1 MADKGI
7 KYKILFWAQD
17 QASGV
22 AKTIDKELKT
32 VQESAKQAANNIGN
46 VGGQLSDISNASIN
60 NIRNSVNAG
69 ENLRRQY
76 QSLKKEA
83 DTVSEALQ
91 KSAAT
96 SIPKFNSLNMS
107 VQQVARELP
116 SLAISANT
124 FFLAI
129 SNNLPILADSISK
142 VRKEN
147 QALLAAGQ
155 KTVPVWKQVAGS
167 LFSWQTALVAA
178 VTVLSM
184 YGGDIIDFTR
194 NLFVLSDAANANKK
208 TLEALRNTTLSYNEE
223 LFKERNN
230 LRYIYNE
237 LMATSEGTAAR
248 KDVIERLN
256 DTYKKYMPY
265 LLSEKSSLEELK
277 TVYDAINSSL
287 QTQIAL
293 KVRSAQTEEIL
304 EEASQKQAEA
314 ITNMQEALADQKIS
328 TSISDRIIASLVQ
341 DAPKWRDAGDTLGEA
356 FQQAMKNI
364 KVTFP
369 QVKFDS
375 DTRRGIYGYL
385 KSFYEMEGAVD
396 AVNKRVDLLLG
407 KTNQITEIGEVVV
420 TPEKKKGN
428 QKEKNTDLKT
438 IGGIE
443 DKIKSLKETQSK
455 AMGEQAIALQK
466 EIKLWEKKLKL
477 MKSAIIISAAEKP
490 DMQLLKTPEFKF
502 DKRKLKTKYYN
513 PKTHRYSGELLAPS
527 GPTEKELKKAEK
539 LAQANLRAAFKDKD
553 TFTPIQKGIS
563 SITDAMNGF
572 TGAVNEAA
580 GAWLQWGSNLLN
592 TISQAIPAILQM
604 VSATMSDTVATTAN
618 ANAHLTAAGAKALSA
633 NAGLGPFGWIAGV
646 AAVAAIVG
654 AMMSI
659 PKLAGGTV
667 ASAPM
672 IAMIGEYTG
681 ASNNP
686 EIVAPS
692 AMIRKIVREES
703 GGVGGE
709 VVFKIDG
716 LTLVGMLNKVNNK
729 RNRTR

>member
-22 AKTIDKELKT
+22 AKTIDKELKA
-32 VQESAKQAANNIGN
+32 VQESAKQATNNIGN

-167 LFSWQTALVAA
+167 LFSWQTALVLGITA
-178 VTVLSM
+178 LSM
-184 YGGDIIDFTR
+184 YGEEIISLTR
-194 NLFVLSDAANANKK
+194 NMFNASSAIDRTRIVTDALNKVQSEGVKNAQDELTKLNLLYRAATDTSQATQDRISAVKKLKELYPEHLKNIDNERIMNGKAADTYELLAQNILATAKARAAYDTIVQNQKRIFDLEQDLQNSVDPDKGFWGWADKYIPYLSKNF
-208 TLEALRNTTLSYNEE
+208 TLLALRMKYTTDQAKNTINE
-223 LFKERNN
+223 
-230 LRYIYNE
+230 I
-237 LMATSEGTAAR
+237 
-248 KDVIERLN
+248 D
-256 DTYKKYMPY
+256 
-265 LLSEKSSLEELK
+265 
-277 TVYDAINSSL
+277 
-287 QTQIAL
+287 AL
-293 KVRSAQTEEIL
+293 K
-304 EEASQKQAEA
+304 EANDKLSNSINVSDYIK
-314 ITNMQEALADQKIS
+314 
-328 TSISDRIIASLVQ
+328 SIS
-341 DAPKWRDAGDTLGEA
+341 G
-356 FQQAMKNI
+356 
-364 KVTFP
+364 
-369 QVKFDS
+369 
-375 DTRRGIYGYL
+375 
-385 KSFYEMEGAVD
+385 
-396 AVNKRVDLLLG
+396 G
-407 KTNQITEIGEVVV
+407 KGKEQPENTN
-420 TPEKKKGN
+420 
-428 QKEKNTDLKT
+428 LKT

-443 DKIKSLKETQSK
+443 NKIKSLKETQSK
-455 AMGEQAIALQK
+455 AMGEQAAALQK
-466 EIKLWEKKLKL
+466 EIKLWEEKLKL
-477 MKSAIIISAAEKP
+477 MKSAIIIGASEKP

-502 DKRKLKTKYYN
+502 NQRKLKIKSYN
-513 PKTHRYSGELLAPS
+513 PKTNPYSGELLAPS
-527 GPTEKELKKAEK
+527 GPTEKELKKAAK
-539 LAQANLRAAFKDKD
+539 LAQANLQAAFKDKD
-553 TFTPIQKGIS
+553 TFTPMQKGIFD
-563 SITDAMNGF
+563 ITDAMRGF

-604 VSATMSDTVATTAN
+604 VSATMSDTAATTTN
-618 ANAHLTAAGAKALSA
+618 ANAHLKAAGAKALSA

-672 IAMIGEYTG
+672 IAMIGEYAG

-703 GGVGGE
+703 GGLGGE

-716 LTLVGMLNKVNNK
+716 LTLVGMLKKMNNK
-729 RNRTR
+729 MSRTR

>member
-328 TSISDRIIASLVQ
+328 TSISDRII
-341 DAPKWRDAGDTLGEA
+341 
-356 FQQAMKNI
+356 
-364 KVTFP
+364 
-369 QVKFDS
+369 
-375 DTRRGIYGYL
+375 
-385 KSFYEMEGAVD
+385 SF
-396 AVNKRVDLLLG
+396 RFC
-407 KTNQITEIGEVVV
+407 
-420 TPEKKKGN
+420 
-428 QKEKNTDLKT
+428 
-438 IGGIE
+438 
-443 DKIKSLKETQSK
+443 SR
-455 AMGEQAIALQK
+455 
-466 EIKLWEKKLKL
+466 
-477 MKSAIIISAAEKP
+477 II
-490 DMQLLKTPEFKF
+490 
-502 DKRKLKTKYYN
+502 
-513 PKTHRYSGELLAPS
+513 
-527 GPTEKELKKAEK
+527 
-539 LAQANLRAAFKDKD
+539 
-553 TFTPIQKGIS
+553 
-563 SITDAMNGF
+563 
-572 TGAVNEAA
+572 
-580 GAWLQWGSNLLN
+580 
-592 TISQAIPAILQM
+592 
-604 VSATMSDTVATTAN
+604 
-618 ANAHLTAAGAKALSA
+618 
-633 NAGLGPFGWIAGV
+633 
-646 AAVAAIVG
+646 
-654 AMMSI
+654 
-659 PKLAGGTV
+659 
-667 ASAPM
+667 
-672 IAMIGEYTG
+672 
-681 ASNNP
+681 
-686 EIVAPS
+686 
-692 AMIRKIVREES
+692 
-703 GGVGGE
+703 
-709 VVFKIDG
+709 
-716 LTLVGMLNKVNNK
+716 
-729 RNRTR
+729 